1 MVDLRKKVEE
11 DRGLIK
17 KIELVIPGFRGYRKR
32 EDLRIADSLLRSQLA
47 DRIRIVRRN
56 IESCRDSLTKKMEFD
71 FLEDAGSLVNQ
82 IAMIEG
88 KIRHAEQGYTGVS
101 PDYRIEEDELNR
113 LYEWDLS
120 LISHIDE
127 LITSATT
134 LQQAISSDDKQS
146 MRQEL
151 GNMNEKLQGFM
162 EIFEK
167 RRETIAGLVVE

>member
-17 KIELVIPGFRGYRKR
+17 KIELLIPGFRGYRKR

-47 DRIRIVRRN
+47 DRIRNVRRA
-56 IESCRDSLTKKMEFD
+56 IESCRESLTKSTELE
-71 FLEDAGSLVNQ
+71 FLEDAGGLVNQ
-82 IAMIEG
+82 IAMIEE

-120 LISHIDE
+120 LIGHIEE
-127 LITSATT
+127 LDMSATL
-134 LQQAISSDDKQS
+134 LQHAVHSDDKQS
-146 MRQEL
+146 MRLEIDTI
-151 GNMNEKLQGFM
+151 NEKLQGFV
-162 EIFEK
+162 EVFEK
-167 RRETIAGLVVE
+167 RREAIAGLVVE

>member
-1 MVDLRKKVEE
+1 MADIRKKVEE

-17 KIELVIPGFRGYRKR
+17 QIELFIPGFRGYRKR

-56 IESCRDSLTKKMEFD
+56 VESCRETLTKKMELD
-71 FLEDAGSLVNQ
+71 FLEDAGSLVNKVT
-82 IAMIEG
+82 MIEE

-101 PDYRIEEDELNR
+101 PDYRIEEEELNR

-120 LISHIDE
+120 LIGHIEE
-127 LITSATT
+127 LNTSATT
-134 LQQAISSDDKQS
+134 LQQAVNSDDKQN
-146 MRQEL
+146 MRQQMEY
-151 GNMNEKLQGFM
+151 MNEKLQNFL

-167 RRETIAGLVVE
+167 RREVIAGLVVE

>member
-1 MVDLRKKVEE
+1 MVDIRKKVEE

-47 DRIRIVRRN
+47 DRVRIVRRT
-56 IESCRDSLTKKMEFD
+56 IESCRENLTKKMVLEFI
-71 FLEDAGSLVNQ
+71 EDAGGLINQ
-82 IAMIEG
+82 ITMIEE
-88 KIRHAEQGYTGVS
+88 KIRHAEQGYTGIS

-120 LISHIDE
+120 LLSYIEE
-127 LITSATT
+127 LKTNATT
-134 LQQAISSDDKQS
+134 LQQAISSDDKPS
-146 MRQEL
+146 IRQRMDL
-151 GNMNEKLQGFM
+151 LNENLQDLQ
-162 EIFEK
+162 EVFEK